1 MESLVQESKEK
12 KKVALLSVF
21 AAIFLT
27 LSKFIIGMLTGS
39 LGILSEALHSA
50 LDLVAAAITY
60 FSVQLSNKPAD
71 SDHHYGHGKIEN
83 ISALLETFLLLITCS
98 WIIYEAIHRLTTG
111 KFHIDVSIWAFIVV
125 ITSIIVDF
133 SRSRA
138 LKEAAQKYNS
148 QALEADA
155 LHFSTDIW
163 SSSVVFVGLIC
174 AHFGWHFADPIAALI
189 VAIIVIYISF
199 RLGRRSIDVLLDKA
213 PKEYIK
219 IIEDILKDNLQ
230 VTYFHDLKI
239 RHSGANV
246 FIDITIHVDP
256 KMNIEQV
263 HQIADKVESQ
273 IQQKIKRS
281 IIHIH
286 QEPEDN
292 FHPQ

>member
-1 MESLVQESKEK
+1 METLIQENAEK
-12 KKVALLSVF
+12 KKVALLSVL

-27 LSKFIIGMLTGS
+27 LSKFVIGIITGS

-60 FSVQLSNKPAD
+60 FSVQISNKPAD
-71 SDHHYGHGKIEN
+71 YDHHYGHGKIEN

-98 WIIYEAIHRLTTG
+98 WIIYEAFHRLTTG
-111 KFHIDVSIWAFIVV
+111 EFHIDISIWAFLVV
-125 ITSIIVDF
+125 ITSIIVDYT
-133 SRSRA
+133 RSRA

-163 SSSVVFVGLIC
+163 SSSVVFIGLIG

-189 VAIIVIYISF
+189 VAMIVIYISL

-213 PKEYIK
+213 PTQYIQ
-219 IIEDILKDNLQ
+219 IVEDILKENLQ
-230 VTYFHDLKI
+230 VSYFHDLKI
-239 RHSGANV
+239 RDSGANV

-256 KMNIEQV
+256 KMNIEEV
-263 HQIADKVESQ
+263 HQITDKVENQ
-273 IQQKIKRS
+273 IRQKIKRS
-281 IIHIH
+281 VIHIH
-286 QEPEDN
+286 QEPEDDSR
-292 FHPQ
+292 P

>member
-1 MESLVQESKEK
+1 METLIQENAEK
-12 KKVALLSVF
+12 KKVALLSVL

-27 LSKFIIGMLTGS
+27 LSKFVIGIITGS

-60 FSVQLSNKPAD
+60 FSVQISNKPAD

-98 WIIYEAIHRLTTG
+98 WIIYEAFHRLTTG
-111 KFHIDVSIWAFIVV
+111 EFHIDISIWAFLVV
-125 ITSIIVDF
+125 ITSIIVDYT
-133 SRSRA
+133 RSRA

-163 SSSVVFVGLIC
+163 SSSVVFIGLIG

-189 VAIIVIYISF
+189 VAMIVIYISL

-213 PKEYIK
+213 PTQYIQMV
-219 IIEDILKDNLQ
+219 EDILKENLQ
-230 VTYFHDLKI
+230 VSYFHDLKI
-239 RHSGANV
+239 RDSGANV

-256 KMNIEQV
+256 KMNIEEV
-263 HQIADKVESQ
+263 HQITDKVENQ
-273 IQQKIKRS
+273 IRQKIKRS
-281 IIHIH
+281 VIHIH
-286 QEPEDN
+286 QEPEDDSR
-292 FHPQ
+292 P

>member
-1 MESLVQESKEK
+1 MESLIQESTEK

-27 LSKFIIGMLTGS
+27 LSKFVIGMITGS

-50 LDLVAAAITY
+50 LDLVAAVITY
-60 FSVQLSNKPAD
+60 FSVQISNRPAD
-71 SDHHYGHGKIEN
+71 NDHHYGHGKIEN

-111 KFHIDVSIWAFIVV
+111 EFHIDASIWAFLVV
-125 ITSIIVDF
+125 ITSIIVDYT
-133 SRSRA
+133 RSRA

-163 SSSVVFVGLIC
+163 SSTVVFIGLIG

-189 VAIIVIYISF
+189 VAMIVIYVSLK
-199 RLGRRSIDVLLDKA
+199 LGRRSIDVLLDKA
-213 PKEYIK
+213 PTQYIQ
-219 IIEDILKDNLQ
+219 IVEDILKENLQ
-230 VTYFHDLKI
+230 VSYFHDLKI
-239 RHSGANV
+239 RDSGANV

-263 HQIADKVESQ
+263 HQITDKVENQ

-281 IIHIH
+281 VIHIH
-286 QEPEDN
+286 QEPEDDAR
-292 FHPQ
+292 P